1 MDLQQI
7 QHEYD
12 HHIRPEIESLFA
24 EVVAAVEDNPAVQPF
39 FKGWRVFFG
48 PVLANP
54 KVLLIGINPG
64 NGQEGSNWRE
74 GSRDADFW
82 SSDWEFEYTQYD
94 YALARETREMFAAA
108 GLSQVLAAATVK
120 TNYCFLSTTRMAE
133 LEQLTDGLGRT
144 ADGQEDL
151 GTRVYHKSEEWIRR
165 LIALLNPQ
173 VVVCEGST
181 AFKWVRPLFPT
192 QSVEEVWDNDR
203 HCGYAVFGDH
213 APALIGYG
221 RTPFT
226 IRNKSAAAEL
236 LKKFITP

>member
-12 HHIRPEIESLFA
+12 CHIRPEIESLFA
-24 EVVAAVEDNPAVQPF
+24 EVAAAVEANPTVQPF

-64 NGQEGSNWRE
+64 NGQEGS
-74 GSRDADFW
+74 RDADFW
-82 SSDWEFEYTQYD
+82 SSDLEFEYTQYD

-120 TNYCFLSTTRMAE
+120 TNYCFLSTTRLAE
-133 LEQLTDGLGRT
+133 LVQLTDGLGRT

-151 GTRVYHKSEEWIRR
+151 GTRVYHKSEEWIQR

-192 QSVEEVWDNDR
+192 QSVEEAWDKGQK
-203 HCGYAVFGDH
+203 CGYAVFGDR
-213 APALIGYG
+213 APVLIGYE
-221 RTPFT
+221 RLNSR
-226 IRNKSAAAEL
+226 IRNKAAAAEL
-236 LKKFITP
+236 LKRFVTL